1 MQQEKLVNLCITTY
15 LKRCNYGPLHRFC
28 YGTSCRFW
36 NKKAVALG
44 KDIHGLYK
52 EFSSFYQ
59 AADTVHL
66 ASSKARIASIGK
78 TDAQISSQALQIA
91 LASKALR
98 EHEKELKD
106 ILFYSGNAPVWEEM
120 MAERTRMIKERNT
133 IEREEAERKQKDKE
147 VKVAIIMNT
156 LWISGASAIV
166 VPLVSITF
174 HVITN
179 RGF

>member
-1 MQQEKLVNLCITTY
+1 LILFVAFALAQGAVAGI
-15 LKRCNYGPLHRFC
+15 
-28 YGTSCRFW
+28 
-36 NKKAVALG
+36 KKAVALG

-78 TDAQISSQALQIA
+78 SNAQISSEALQIA

-120 MAERTRMIKERNT
+120 MSERTRLIKERNT
-133 IEREEAERKQKDKE
+133 LEREEAERKQKEKE
-147 VKVAIIMNT
+147 MKVAIIMNT

-166 VPLVSITF
+166 VPLVSVAF
-174 HVITN
+174 HVVTN